1 MYATSRESQLH
12 IKNAVNTRISEN
24 VALLANLKPKL

>member
-24 VALLANLKPKL
+24 VANLKPKL